1 MAYTKGH
8 ISANWNDSYKSFPYI
23 KQSIK
28 DSEIQEWRSQGYTH
42 DSFSGVMYSQSNK
55 ENQMPDWAYDIA
67 DALELK
73 NLGFVFYKMCTL
85 EIMPVHA
92 DHFETYCR
100 VFNVHSSEVRRAIVF
115 LEDWKSGHYLEFDKD
130 PCTNWK
136 ANEGFV
142 ISEEV
147 THLSANA
154 GLENKYT
161 VQISGFYN
169 DNKIHE
175 STRQ

>member
-115 LEDWKSGHYLEFDKD
+115 LEDWKSGHYFEM
-130 PCTNWK
+130 W
-136 ANEGFV
+136 
-142 ISEEV
+142 ISI
-147 THLSANA
+147 
-154 GLENKYT
+154 KP
-161 VQISGFYN
+161 
-169 DNKIHE
+169 
-175 STRQ
+175 

>member
-55 ENQMPDWAYDIA
+55 ENQMPDWVYDIA
-67 DALELK
+67 DTLELK
-73 NLGFVFYKMCTL
+73 NVGFVFYKMCTL

-115 LEDWKSGHYLEFDKD
+115 LEDWKSGHYFEIDNIGVV
-130 PCTNWK
+130 NWS
-136 ANEGFV
+136 AGDYYAWQGDIPHAASNIG
-142 ISEEV
+142 ISPR
-147 THLSANA
+147 
-154 GLENKYT
+154 YT
-161 VQISGFYN
+161 LQITGT
-169 DNKIHE
+169 K
-175 STRQ
+175 